1 MTIGVSITLLVVGAI
16 LAFAIDPGLIS
27 GVDLTIVGD
36 ILMAAGAFGLLLWL
50 LLGGFRSSRSIDD
63 DVDIDHHEHKS

>member
-16 LAFAIDPGLIS
+16 LAFAIDPGVIS
-27 GVDLTIVGD
+27 GVDLAIVGD

-50 LLGGFRSSRSIDD
+50 LSGFRSSRNVEDDEHIDD
-63 DVDIDHHEHKS
+63 YEHKI

>member
-16 LAFAIDPGLIS
+16 LAFAVDPGVIS

-50 LLGGFRSSRSIDD
+50 LLGGFRSSKSIDD
-63 DVDIDHHEHKS
+63 ERIDEHEPKL